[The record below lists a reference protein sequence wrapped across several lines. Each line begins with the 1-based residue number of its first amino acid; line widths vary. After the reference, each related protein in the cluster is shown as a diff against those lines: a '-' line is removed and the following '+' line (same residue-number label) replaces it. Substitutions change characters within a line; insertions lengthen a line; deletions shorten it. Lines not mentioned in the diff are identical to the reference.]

1 MVKFHAINRVMTVG
15 TFLFFASLLVLAGGA
30 IFHSN
35 STILVNTFLYGG
47 LAFLISIILLAIG
60 VVIGA
65 RSEKLQQRTGEIFGR
80 KKRNSKLIK

>member
-15 TFLFFASLLVLAGGA
+15 TFLFFASLIVLAVGA

-35 STILVNTFLYGG
+35 SKILVNAFLYGG
-47 LAFLISIILLAIG
+47 LAFLISIILLVIG

-65 RSEKLQQRTGEIFGR
+65 RSGKLQQRTGDIFG
-80 KKRNSKLIK
+80 KKKKKE

>member
-15 TFLFFASLLVLAGGA
+15 TFLFFASLIVLAVGE

-35 STILVNTFLYGG
+35 GTILADSFLYGG
-47 LAFLISIILLAIG
+47 LAFLISIILLVIG

-65 RSEKLQQRTGEIFGR
+65 RSGKLQQRTGDIFG
-80 KKRNSKLIK
+80 KKKKKE